1 MIENITITLPP
12 LPRGVHLVT
21 RQVLEQLPAL
31 PSSGLLHLFLKH
43 TSAGITLNENADPTV
58 RTDLNQY
65 LNRLV
70 PENQAYFRHTT
81 EGSDDMPAHIK
92 SSLIG
97 FTITIPIVKGQLAL
111 GTWQGIYLCEFRDY
125 GGSRALVATIIS

>member
-1 MIENITITLPP
+1 MIKNITITLPP

-43 TSAGITLNENADPTV
+43 TSAGIILNENADPTV